1 VTRLV
6 RPVLVVLFAATSL
19 SAAPRLDSGQAQGTQ
34 TFTGVITDSECAE
47 AGHAR
52 MRMGPTDPEC
62 VIACIHAHGAAYVLY
77 DGKNV
82 YVLSDQKTPEQF
94 AAQKVRVTGTLDTK
108 AKTIRVESIRAEP

>member
-6 RPVLVVLFAATSL
+6 RPVFVVLFAAASL
-19 SAAPRLDSGQAQGTQ
+19 SAAQGKQ

-47 AGHAR
+47 AGHAQ

-62 VIACIHAHGAAYVLY
+62 VIACIRAHGAAYVLH

-82 YVLSDQKTPEQF
+82 YVLSDQETPELF
-94 AAQKVRVTGTLDTK
+94 AAQKVTVTGTLDAGTRTITVDSVTA
-108 AKTIRVESIRAEP
+108 AK